1 MINEEDFDSNRP
13 DELREPKAI
22 VEREGFQAV
31 VASTM
36 AVTAKGMFG
45 IQVNPDT
52 ALEGVCSEEFNAVVV
67 VGR

>member
-1 MINEEDFDSNRP
+1 
-13 DELREPKAI
+13 

-36 AVTAKGMFG
+36 EVTAKGMFG
-45 IQVNPDT
+45 MQVNPDT

-67 VGR
+67 VDR